1 MLEREK
7 AVPEGLVE
15 IPHTPEIPP
24 EIEKGLGVKPVPSNF
39 TAQVKQSGQNLITTP
54 QNQAVTITLPTDPQ
68 TLTTQS
74 KGPITD
80 AVTWFS
86 VFWWRMI
93 KKALHFGWK
102 IVQKK

>member
-7 AVPEGLVE
+7 TTPEGLVE

-24 EIEKGLGVKPVPSNF
+24 EIEKGIGVKPVASNF
-39 TAQVKQSGQNLITTP
+39 TAQVKQRGQNLITTP
-54 QNQAVTITLPTDPQ
+54 QNQNVTITLPADPQ
-68 TLTTQS
+68 TLGTQA
-74 KGPITD
+74 KGPITE

-86 VFWWRMI
+86 VYWWRMI

-102 IVQKK
+102 ILRKS